1 MLSED
6 FFAAVCGPPL
16 TSNTAIARDVN
27 IYHQTLSPAHSVQA
41 TFKKSATPVGGLA
54 VSAAH
59 VFAAQQDRAYVH
71 VYSRLRGGQ
80 ETFVPMPEKVRCL
93 TVAGDGDGSVIVAG
107 TAEGR
112 LLLWETRTGRLVT
125 TPPCHVQAVACLATT
140 PYYVLSGSD
149 DSNVH
154 VWSLPRLLALGQG
167 QRGHED
173 EEPEPERTLARHR
186 AGVTSLAV
194 GGSSGHRDTSLA
206 VSASRDKTLV
216 LWNYQTGVALRTLLL
231 PAVPLCVVLDPAARA
246 LYVST
251 EDDDNKDNKDN
262 KVGKD
267 SKNGGGLLFAVELF
281 GDKPLLGARGAEAS
295 STAVSVNT
303 PFGIVPS
310 DAGPASCLTVSY
322 DGATLLSGHPQ
333 GRILQWNLGDA
344 GEDRTTLPVEL
355 SNLNAAVTNVM
366 FVPPALPLSTG
377 AAASVSAIVA
387 PRTSVQTV
395 VKPSQMG
402 RDYTV
407 TARFDQGDWDADD
420 DANND
425 AEEGDVA
432 ARETAAF
439 EALVNQPGFPAD
451 TLDKALLA
459 FQQQLADGA
468 GSGSGP
474 ISSSRKAAA
483 RAAAEPEAMEEDNDE
498 EQEQKEEED
507 DEEAAPSTD
516 VEADLRRQNAEL
528 LEIVNEQQALYQEA
542 IQRYTELK
550 ASRS

>member
-16 TSNTAIARDVN
+16 TSNTAIARDVS

-54 VSAAH
+54 VSTAH

-93 TVAGDGDGSVIVAG
+93 AVAGDDGSIVVVG

-125 TPPCHVQAVACLATT
+125 TPPCHVQAILCLATT
-140 PYYVLSGSD
+140 PYHVLSGSE

-154 VWSLPRLLALGQG
+154 VWSLPSLLQMGG
-167 QRGHED
+167 ERE
-173 EEPEPERTLARHR
+173 EEPEPARTLARHR
-186 AGVTSLAV
+186 AAVTSLAV
-194 GGSSGHRDTSLA
+194 GGSSGHRDTNLC

-231 PAVPLCVVLDPAARA
+231 PAVPLCVVLDPVARA

-251 EDDDNKDNKDN
+251 EDEENK
-262 KVGKD
+262 
-267 SKNGGGLLFAVELF
+267 SHGGSLFAVELF

-295 STAVSVNT
+295 STAVSVST
-303 PFGIVPS
+303 PFGTMPS

-322 DGATLLSGHPQ
+322 DGATLLSGHPL

-344 GEDRTTLPVEL
+344 GEDKTTLPVEL
-355 SNLNAAVTNVM
+355 SNLNAAVTNVV
-366 FVPPALPLSTG
+366 FVPPALPSSG
-377 AAASVSAIVA
+377 AAAAIVP

-407 TARFDQGDWDADD
+407 TARFDDGEWEEDD
-420 DANND
+420 DD
-425 AEEGDVA
+425 DDDVA

-439 EALVNQPGFPAD
+439 DALVNQPGFPAD

-459 FQQQLADGA
+459 FQQQLEDGA
-468 GSGSGP
+468 GSGSGA
-474 ISSSRKAAA
+474 ISSNRKKAAL
-483 RAAAEPEAMEEDNDE
+483 AAEPAEEMEEDAG
-498 EQEQKEEED
+498 EEEENG
-507 DEEAAPSTD
+507 EEEETAASSE

-528 LEIVNEQQALYQEA
+528 LELVNEQQALYQEA

>member
-16 TSNTAIARDVN
+16 TSNTAIARDVS

-41 TFKKSATPVGGLA
+41 TFKKSATPVHGLA
-54 VSAAH
+54 ISTAH

-80 ETFVPMPEKVRCL
+80 ETFVPMPDKLRCL
-93 TVAGDGDGSVIVAG
+93 AVAGDDGSVVVAG

-125 TPPCHVQAVACLATT
+125 TPPCHVQPVSCLATT
-140 PYYVLSGSD
+140 PYHVLSGSE

-154 VWSLPRLLALGQG
+154 VWSLPKLLAMGEQEGEL
-167 QRGHED
+167 
-173 EEPEPERTLARHR
+173 EPDRTLARHR
-186 AGVTSLAV
+186 AAVTSLVA
-194 GGSSGHRDTSLA
+194 GGSSVHRDTNLC
-206 VSASRDKTLV
+206 VSAGRDKTLV

-231 PAVPLCVVLDPAARA
+231 PTMPLCVVLDPVVRA

-251 EDDDNKDNKDN
+251 EDESNQD
-262 KVGKD
+262 
-267 SKNGGGLLFAVELF
+267 GGLLFAVELF

-295 STAVSVNT
+295 STAVSVNA
-303 PFGIVPS
+303 PFGTIPS
-310 DAGPASCLTVSY
+310 DVGPASCLTVSY
-322 DGATLLSGHPQ
+322 DGSTLLSGHPQ

-344 GEDRTTLPVEL
+344 GEDKTTLPVEL

-366 FVPPALPLSTG
+366 FVPPALMPSGT
-377 AAASVSAIVA
+377 ASAIVP

-395 VKPSQMG
+395 VKPSQKG

-407 TARFDQGDWDADD
+407 TAQFDEGDWEEEDD
-420 DANND
+420 
-425 AEEGDVA
+425 EDVA
-432 ARETAAF
+432 AHESAAF
-439 EALVNQPGFPAD
+439 DALVNQAGLPVEM
-451 TLDKALLA
+451 LDKALLA
-459 FQQQLADGA
+459 FQMQLKD
-468 GSGSGP
+468 GSGSGHGA
-474 ISSSRKAAA
+474 ISSNRKTAAPK
-483 RAAAEPEAMEEDNDE
+483 AEPDE
-498 EQEQKEEED
+498 EQEEEETA
-507 DEEAAPSTD
+507 EEVDASSGD

-550 ASRS
+550 ASQS

>member
-16 TSNTAIARDVN
+16 TSNTAIARDVS

-41 TFKKSATPVGGLA
+41 TFKKSATPINGLA
-54 VSAAH
+54 ISTAH
-59 VFAAQQDRAYVH
+59 VFAAQEDRAYVH

-93 TVAGDGDGSVIVAG
+93 AVAGDDGCIVVAG

-125 TPPCHVQAVACLATT
+125 TPPCHVQPVTCLGIT
-140 PYYVLSGSD
+140 PYHVLSGSE

-154 VWSLPRLLALGQG
+154 VWSLPNLLAMSE
-167 QRGHED
+167 RE
-173 EEPEPERTLARHR
+173 EEPEPDRTLARHR
-186 AGVTSLAV
+186 AAVTSLAV
-194 GGSSGHRDTSLA
+194 GGSSVHRDTNLC
-206 VSASRDKTLV
+206 VSAGRDKTLV

-231 PAVPLCVVLDPAARA
+231 PAVPLCVVLDPVVRA

-251 EDDDNKDNKDN
+251 VDESNQN
-262 KVGKD
+262 
-267 SKNGGGLLFAVELF
+267 GGLLFAVELS
-281 GDKPLLGARGAEAS
+281 GDKPLIGARGAEAS

-303 PFGIVPS
+303 PFGTVPS

-344 GEDRTTLPVEL
+344 GEDKTTLPVEL

-366 FVPPALPLSTG
+366 FVPPALKSSG
-377 AAASVSAIVA
+377 GASVIVP

-395 VKPSQMG
+395 VKPSQVG

-407 TARFDQGDWDADD
+407 TAQFDDGDW
-420 DANND
+420 
-425 AEEGDVA
+425 EEGDEENVA
-432 ARETAAF
+432 GHESAAF
-439 EALVNQPGFPAD
+439 NALVNQPGFSD
-451 TLDKALLA
+451 ETLDKALLA
-459 FQQQLADGA
+459 FQQQLKDGA
-468 GSGSGP
+468 GSGHGA
-474 ISSSRKAAA
+474 ISSNRKTAAPL
-483 RAAAEPEAMEEDNDE
+483 AEPAE
-498 EQEQKEEED
+498 EQEDVEED
-507 DEEAAPSTD
+507 KEKNDPPSE

>member
-54 VSAAH
+54 VSTAH

-80 ETFVPMPEKVRCL
+80 ETFVPMPDKVRCVTL
-93 TVAGDGDGSVIVAG
+93 AGDDQGVLVAG
-107 TAEGR
+107 TVEGR
-112 LLLWETRTGRLVT
+112 LILWETRTGRLVT
-125 TPPCHVQAVACLATT
+125 TPPCHVQAVTTLAST
-140 PYYVLSGSD
+140 PYHILSGSE

-154 VWSLPRLLALGQG
+154 VWSLPQLLALGAKEG
-167 QRGHED
+167 EGAD
-173 EEPEPERTLARHR
+173 EAEPERTLARHR
-186 AGVTSLAV
+186 TAVTSLAV
-194 GGSSGHRDTSLA
+194 GGSSGHLDTNLC

-231 PAVPLCVVLDPAARA
+231 PAVPLCVVLDPVARA

-251 EDDDNKDNKDN
+251 DDESTS
-262 KVGKD
+262 GA
-267 SKNGGGLLFAVELF
+267 SASGGSLFAVELF
-281 GDKPLLGARGAEAS
+281 GDRPLLGARAAEAS
-295 STAVSVNT
+295 STAVSVST
-303 PFGIVPS
+303 PFGTVPS

-322 DGATLLSGHPQ
+322 DGATLLSGHPK
-333 GRILQWNLGDA
+333 GRIMQWNLGDA
-344 GEDRTTLPVEL
+344 GEEKTTLPVEL

-366 FVPPALPLSTG
+366 FVPPALPS
-377 AAASVSAIVA
+377 AASVV
-387 PRTSVQTV
+387 PPQTSIQTV

-407 TARFDQGDWDADD
+407 TARFDEVAFDGLGGDAD
-420 DANND
+420 A
-425 AEEGDVA
+425 DVTA
-432 ARETAAF
+432 QETAAF
-439 EALVNQPGFPAD
+439 DALINQPGFPAD
-451 TLDKALLA
+451 TLDKAILA
-459 FQQQLADGA
+459 FQQQLGEGA
-468 GSGSGP
+468 GSGSGA
-474 ISSSRKAAA
+474 ISSSRKP
-483 RAAAEPEAMEEDNDE
+483 AAAETTISNSD
-498 EQEQKEEED
+498 
-507 DEEAAPSTD
+507 AA
-516 VEADLRRQNAEL
+516 EADLRRQNAEL

>member
-41 TFKKSATPVGGLA
+41 TFKKSATPIGGLA
-54 VSAAH
+54 VSTAH
-59 VFAAQQDRAYVH
+59 IFAAQQDRAYVH

-93 TVAGDGDGSVIVAG
+93 AVAGDDGSVVVAG

-125 TPPCHVQAVACLATT
+125 TPPCHVQAVSCFATT
-140 PYYVLSGSD
+140 PYHVLSGSE

-154 VWSLPRLLALGQG
+154 VWSLQSLLAMGE
-167 QRGHED
+167 RE
-173 EEPEPERTLARHR
+173 EEPEPDRTLARHR
-186 AGVTSLAV
+186 AAVTSLVV
-194 GGSSGHRDTSLA
+194 GGSSGHRDTNLC

-216 LWNYQTGVALRTLLL
+216 LWNYQTGVALRTILL
-231 PAVPLCVVLDPAARA
+231 PAVPLCVVLDPVARA

-251 EDDDNKDNKDN
+251 EDEEN
-262 KVGKD
+262 
-267 SKNGGGLLFAVELF
+267 KNGGSLFAVELF

-303 PFGIVPS
+303 PFGTVPS

-344 GEDRTTLPVEL
+344 GEDKTTLPVEL

-366 FVPPALPLSTG
+366 FVPPALPSSG
-377 AAASVSAIVA
+377 AAAAIVP

-407 TARFDQGDWDADD
+407 TARFDEGDWEDD
-420 DANND
+420 DD
-425 AEEGDVA
+425 EDVE

-439 EALVNQPGFPAD
+439 DTLVNQPGFPAD
-451 TLDKALLA
+451 ILDNALLA
-459 FQQQLADGA
+459 FQQQIEGGA
-468 GSGSGP
+468 GNSSGAIGSN
-474 ISSSRKAAA
+474 RKTAAP
-483 RAAAEPEAMEEDNDE
+483 AAEPAEEMEEDEDE
-498 EQEQKEEED
+498 EEEED
-507 DEEAAPSTD
+507 EKAAPSSE

>member
-16 TSNTAIARDVN
+16 TSNTAIARDVS
-27 IYHQTLSPAHSVQA
+27 IYHQTLNPAHSVQA

-54 VSAAH
+54 VSTAH

-80 ETFVPMPEKVRCL
+80 ETFVPMPDKLRCVA
-93 TVAGDGDGSVIVAG
+93 VAGDDGSVLVAG

-112 LLLWETRTGRLVT
+112 LVLWETRTGRLVT
-125 TPPCHVQAVACLATT
+125 TPPCHVQAVTTVATT
-140 PYYVLSGSD
+140 PYHVLSGSE

-154 VWSLPRLLALGQG
+154 VWSLQSLLAMGE
-167 QRGHED
+167 R
-173 EEPEPERTLARHR
+173 EEEVEPDRTLARHR
-186 AGVTSLAV
+186 AAVTSLAV
-194 GGSSGHRDTSLA
+194 GGSSGHRDTNLC
-206 VSASRDKTLV
+206 VSASRDKTVV

-231 PAVPLCVVLDPAARA
+231 PATPLCVVLDPVARA

-251 EDDDNKDNKDN
+251 EDEEKI
-262 KVGKD
+262 G
-267 SKNGGGLLFAVELF
+267 SLYAVELF

-295 STAVSVNT
+295 STAVSVTT
-303 PFGIVPS
+303 PFGTVPS
-310 DAGPASCLTVSY
+310 DAGPASCLSVSY
-322 DGATLLSGHPQ
+322 DGATLLSGHPL

-344 GEDRTTLPVEL
+344 GEDKTTLPVEL
-355 SNLNAAVTNVM
+355 SNLNAAVTNVV
-366 FVPPALPLSTG
+366 FVPPALPSS
-377 AAASVSAIVA
+377 AATIVP

-407 TARFDQGDWDADD
+407 TARFDEVDYEDIDD
-420 DANND
+420 DED
-425 AEEGDVA
+425 ES

-439 EALVNQPGFPAD
+439 DALVNQPGFPAG
-451 TLDKALLA
+451 TLDQAILA
-459 FQQQLADGA
+459 FQQQIEEGA
-468 GSGSGP
+468 GSGSGA

-483 RAAAEPEAMEEDNDE
+483 PAAAPAA
-498 EQEQKEEED
+498 
-507 DEEAAPSTD
+507 EAAPSE

-528 LEIVNEQQALYQEA
+528 LELVNEQQALYQEA